1 MTTNNAGNKASAGK
15 WLLYLVAVIA
25 VIAVLR
31 GLLATRHEATATSH
45 QDAAT
50 MKAVEDRIKPLGEV
64 SIAATAPHAVA
75 ATTAVMPASAQPGAV
90 ATSAPSADEAKSA
103 PAVAAAA
110 PAASKSGE
118 STYHSLCTG
127 CHSIGAMGAPRYGD
141 KTAWAPRIAQGMDA
155 LYRSALHGKN
165 AMPAK
170 GGNPALSDADVK
182 AAVDYMVAA
191 AR

>member
-31 GLLATRHEATATSH
+31 GLLATRHEAAATSH

-50 MKAVEDRIKPLGEV
+50 MRAVEERIKPLGEV
-64 SIAATAPHAVA
+64 SIAAAAPHA
-75 ATTAVMPASAQPGAV
+75 AVV
-90 ATSAPSADEAKSA
+90 ATSTPSPEAAKPA
-103 PAVAAAA
+103 ATAAVAAAA
-110 PAASKSGE
+110 PAAAKSGE

-127 CHSIGAMGAPRYGD
+127 CHSIGAMGAPRFGD

-191 AR
+191 AK